1 MDLFLTTV
9 DQYIPKVN
17 IKNNLCP
24 WFDKDVIH
32 ALRTKDRLRKT
43 AVTTGLQQ
51 DVDNFNAARRDSKW
65 LLDTKYHE
73 YLNNIKLS
81 LNSNPKKFWPF
92 AKANSKNTINLVF
105 VKFGAFF
112 CFQSY

>member
-17 IKNNLCP
+17 IKNNFCL

-81 LNSNPKKFWPF
+81 LHSNPKNSGPSQKLT
-92 AKANSKNTINLVF
+92 AKTLLTL
-105 VKFGAFF
+105 
-112 CFQSY
+112 YL